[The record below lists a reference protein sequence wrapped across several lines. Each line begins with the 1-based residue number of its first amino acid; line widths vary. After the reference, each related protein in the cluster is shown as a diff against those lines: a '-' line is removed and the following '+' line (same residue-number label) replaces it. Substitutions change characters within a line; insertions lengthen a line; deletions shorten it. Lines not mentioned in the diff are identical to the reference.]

1 MCVCKFTK
9 INVFLAVYDAK
20 FEYIMIRFCCN
31 NLHNSQVCMQH
42 FSLVRHARI
51 VLDLNWTDSLNTMLD
66 LNPRIV

>member
-31 NLHNSQVCMQH
+31 NLHNSSRLYVT
-42 FSLVRHARI
+42 R
-51 VLDLNWTDSLNTMLD
+51 VLYTLYLNWTDSLNTMLD